1 MVDFIVSG
9 MTCGHCARAVTA
21 AVQGIDPAAKVEVDL
36 GGKRVSIDSNAD
48 REALERA
55 IEEAGYKVEQKAA

>member
-21 AVQGIDPAAKVEVDL
+21 AVQGIDPAAKVAVDL
-36 GGKRVSIDSNAD
+36 GGKRVSVDSNAD

-55 IEEAGYKVEQKAA
+55 IEETGYKVEQKAA

>member
-21 AVQGIDPAAKVEVDL
+21 AVQAIDPAAKVDVDL
-36 GGKRVSIDSNAD
+36 AGKRVSVDSNAD

-55 IEEAGYKVEQKAA
+55 IAEAGYKVEQKAA